1 MKLSELA
8 VEDAMAHAVVSSDDP
23 DASLFPDYLGAAKS
37 YVLGYTGLTAEQ
49 ADDKPELAI
58 AALVVF
64 AELVRNKEATVSDGK
79 VSLVLDSFLG
89 MHSVNLL

>member
-1 MKLSELA
+1 MKLSELT
-8 VEDAMAHAVVSSDDP
+8 VKDAMAHAVVSEDDP
-23 DASLFPDYLGAAKS
+23 DAALFPHYLDAAKN

-49 ADDKPELAI
+49 ADGKPELSI

-64 AELVRNKEATVSDGK
+64 AELVRSKEASVGDGK
-79 VSLVLDSFLG
+79 VNLVLESFLG

>member
-1 MKLSELA
+1 MKLSELKA
-8 VEDAMAHAVVSSDDP
+8 EDAMAHAVVSEADP
-23 DASLFPDYLGAAKS
+23 DAALFPHYLDAAKS

-64 AELVRNKEATVSDGK
+64 AELVRNKEATVSDGN
-79 VSLVLDSFLG
+79 VNLVLESFLG